1 MANSDDSGY
10 DDSKAQLLKKYVGGI
25 GNLPASAFNTNSL
38 ANIKRIG
45 NPNAPLPGPHYESYS
60 KSPEPTNM
68 GEFTP
73 QPAVDPLSMGSPGAI
88 PAAAPAMFP
97 KLQNKIAPQPPMTP
111 EQLAAMFP
119 NDPSA
124 PPEMSADQLKMLN
137 NIKGG
142 N

>member
-25 GNLPASAFNTNSL
+25 GNLPASAFNTNAL

-45 NPNAPLPGPHYESYS
+45 NPNAVLPGPQYESYS

-68 GEFTP
+68 GEFAPTATIP
-73 QPAVDPLSMGSPGAI
+73 QAPAV
-88 PAAAPAMFP
+88 APPPMFP
-97 KLQNKIAPQPPMTP
+97 KLQNKMAPEPPPMTP